1 MFEIAR
7 HDMGE
12 VSFYAITLGRLLT
25 FRRMIEENITTA
37 LIMESDADWDMRI
50 HDILPGVAIGAKEI
64 ADFTLPYPTH
74 PRDLKQPIPEV
85 SPYGDN
91 WDVLWIGH
99 CGCKPDGTGR
109 VYYYDDPTVPPKSK
123 EYSFAGSPRDEQHPP
138 GTRVVFEQDLT
149 ICTSAY
155 AISLKGAVKLRK
167 FLESSNLNI
176 DIRMEDLCKSEPS
189 LMCLGVWPQV
199 ITAAPSQ
206 SNIKHPDGEKAPGST
221 DEKDNGITPG
231 PALQFSARRNA
242 ELASKGVGQDKWFK
256 EW

>member
-1 MFEIAR
+1 MY
-7 HDMGE
+7 
-12 VSFYAITLGRLLT
+12 VSTLGRLLT
-25 FRRMIEENITTA
+25 FRRMIEEKITTA

-50 HDILPGVAIGAKEI
+50 HDILPGVATGAKEI
-64 ADFTLPYPTH
+64 ADFTLPYPSH

-99 CGCKPDGTGR
+99 CGSKPDGTGR
-109 VYYYDDPTVPPKSK
+109 VYYYDDPTVPPKSN

-155 AISLKGAVKLRK
+155 AISLKGAVKLGK
-167 FLESSNLNI
+167 FLEKSNLNI
-176 DIRMEDLCKSEPS
+176 DIRMEDLCKNEPS

-206 SNIKHPDGEKAPGST
+206 SNIKHPEGEKAPGST

-242 ELASKGVGQDKWFK
+242 ELASKGVGQDMWLK